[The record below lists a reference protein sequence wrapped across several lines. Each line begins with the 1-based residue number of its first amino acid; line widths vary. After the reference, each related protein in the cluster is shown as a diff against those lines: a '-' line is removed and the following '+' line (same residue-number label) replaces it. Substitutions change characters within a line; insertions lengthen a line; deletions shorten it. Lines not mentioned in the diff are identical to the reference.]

1 MNIKDLIDKMYAD
14 YIHDNLNTYNRN
26 HIYEGLITIDDKI
39 SKMSINNFDDII
51 DFYIMIYN
59 CIDSDFIISEENKIK
74 ILKLKNGNVLIF
86 VSDNTDYNI
95 LKKFNEVIVDEA
107 KLINVNK
114 SLLYCTIKKYLKKKL
129 LQEFDILNFNN
140 DEVRLLSQELGK
152 IFDK

>member
-1 MNIKDLIDKMYAD
+1 MNIKELIDKMYAD